1 MFPFSISK
9 KARPAPICLWLD
21 RNREREYL
29 NVSVESSE
37 AAPAAQG
44 RHNLCL
50 RYDAG
55 GKSGCGV
62 PHYHSAEARMN
73 VISIQRAM
81 KILEARLLGEG
92 SVLIF
97 NGVTVSV
104 EKEGEENRYQLITLG
119 GKQPITSDQANE
131 LLKIAA
137 NAMVKQAKKAK
148 RQGGGK

>member
-1 MFPFSISK
+1 
-9 KARPAPICLWLD
+9 
-21 RNREREYL
+21 
-29 NVSVESSE
+29 
-37 AAPAAQG
+37 
-44 RHNLCL
+44 
-50 RYDAG
+50 
-55 GKSGCGV
+55 
-62 PHYHSAEARMN
+62 
-73 VISIQRAM
+73 M